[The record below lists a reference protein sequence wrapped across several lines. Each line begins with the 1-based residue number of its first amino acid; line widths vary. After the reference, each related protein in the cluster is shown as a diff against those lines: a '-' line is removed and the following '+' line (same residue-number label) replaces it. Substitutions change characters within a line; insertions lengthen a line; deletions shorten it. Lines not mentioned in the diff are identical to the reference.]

1 MTEWM
6 EIRHG
11 TERNG
16 ISMGMMPRDELSL
29 DMQAISQGTKGTQGS
44 KSVAIAQVFKPI

>member
-1 MTEWM
+1 MTKWM

-11 TERNG
+11 TERNS
-16 ISMGMMPRDELSL
+16 ISMGMMRDELSL
-29 DMQAISQGTKGTQGS
+29 DMQTISQGTKGMQGS